1 MKRLVLTAGLSVAL
15 FGVASMLTG
24 PSAAPGATEKNAG
37 SRNLSVNSNEMR
49 KAKAPRKVN
58 STDPLLITPND
69 TSGIYGANYTF
80 TDPNTGEVYGFM
92 VNAEVQEDY
101 WEGKKTF
108 NVYGSSIVGVKTY
121 KSYANLPSRVKIE
134 IPAECEG
141 SKDENGEPAYRVL
154 ELNNATFHHD
164 LVNAGLQTSFQQFT
178 AEEFGEIKKNYDS
191 EATLSTLT
199 DIYLPEDITSIQWT
213 GKFDTKAHNFHLSSQ
228 TPPGLYCDEY
238 SKGKIILYVDDDLLD
253 TYREYVKSN
262 YSDYTLVVR
271 SNTPLSPTY
280 VNVEEP
286 GTLAEE
292 LSKIAP
298 NLQEVK
304 WVIVTGKPNSE
315 DLRFFRRL
323 PNLEVLDLSE
333 TTGLK
338 EVSGCN
344 ELEYLRV
351 VKLPETGT
359 ITTIGTKAFQ
369 NCVALD
375 SINIPAG
382 VTSIGE
388 YAFNNTRSL
397 DSIQLPGSL
406 KVIDQYAFR
415 ESRIRKINLDSVT
428 QIRSYSFKSCQLD
441 TINLNSIKNIGYEAF
456 SSNNNLR
463 EVKFGD
469 SLSYIDGYAFE
480 YCDLRRLKLPNSNYR
495 LSNYVFTDNSNLKYV
510 EFSSNNNIQM
520 YENAIGYRVN
530 PDTIVVKYLFP
541 LEKSGFYDESLRNAK
556 VFVPAL
562 TYNDYLLSDAW
573 AACPNIVPMEEDLEE
588 LTVDRPFNLR
598 SEKGLAEKAKVEI
611 TGKKLDDWEERYSY
625 GSLTVKRKTDLNT
638 GLFKMSGDFGD
649 GYYYDEYGNY
659 REYTG
664 YNGCTFLP
672 KSTVTAE
679 DVTLHVSLQRGRW
692 HFISLPFDVKVKDI
706 EVEDEALWVVRH
718 YSGENRAAMNG
729 ETWEN
734 LKEDDVLKAG
744 EGYIFHCDK
753 EGKEN
758 IDFTFRRTD
767 GDDLFFEFNKVETAL
782 KSYPS
787 EFAHNA
793 HWNLVGNPYPAYL
806 SLKAIEFD
814 APITVWNGS
823 TYMAYS
829 TIDDELALDPFQ
841 AFFVQLQE
849 IEGGDVL
856 TLDAWG
862 RGVTA
867 AEALAAEPAETET
880 ASKARAMARTSIKEN
895 RSLFNL
901 MISDGTHSDRTRL
914 VVNEDASTGYESNR
928 DASKFMSTNPNV
940 PQVFIM
946 NDRSRMAIDER
957 PLGEG
962 VYNIGFYAPKKGEY
976 SFSLAGSGLE
986 DYTAF
991 LIDNLK
997 GTETEITDSDY
1008 IFTADAGINEGR
1020 FMLKLRRGGV
1030 ETGIEESA
1038 VAGTVIS
1045 TEGNVLNITAPV
1057 EVEITVVAA
1066 DGKVYASATSAS
1078 FTATLPEGVYAVKA
1092 GEVIRKII
1100 IR

>member
-24 PSAAPGATEKNAG
+24 PSAAPGAIEKNAG
-37 SRNLSVNSNEMR
+37 SRNISVNSNEMR
-49 KAKAPRKVN
+49 KAKASRSVN
-58 STDPLLITPND
+58 SLDTLLIIPND

-80 TDPNTGEVYGFM
+80 TDPNTGEVYGFY
-92 VNAEVQEDY
+92 VDGGG
-101 WEGKKTF
+101 W
-108 NVYGSSIVGVKTY
+108 NVYDGENSYTYYKINHVRLCGAKTY
-121 KSYANLPSRVKIE
+121 RSYISFPSHVKLTM
-134 IPAECEG
+134 PEG
-141 SKDENGEPAYRVL
+141 YDGVEYKGELISKKMMETSDKEFFFDFTPTI
-154 ELNNATFHHD
+154 ATFWHD
-164 LVNAGLQTSFQQFT
+164 LLNEGLRTSFPQLT
-178 AEEFGEIKKNYDS
+178 AEELTEINNNYNLS
-191 EATLSTLT
+191 VTPSTLS

-228 TPPGLYCDEY
+228 TPPAFYCDEY

-253 TYREYVKSN
+253 TYREYVKNN

-382 VTSIGE
+382 VTSIGG
-388 YAFNNTRSL
+388 YAFDNTRSL

-406 KVIDQYAFR
+406 KEIDQYAFSS
-415 ESRIRKINLDSVT
+415 SRIRKINLDSVS
-428 QIRSYSFKSCQLD
+428 QIGYQSFYSCQLD
-441 TINLNSIKNIGYEAF
+441 TINLNSIQAIGYEAF
-456 SSNNNLR
+456 ESNSNLR
-463 EVKFGD
+463 EVKFGE
-469 SLSYIDGYAFE
+469 SLSNIESYAFNS
-480 YCDLRRLKLPNSNYR
+480 CDLRRLKLPNSDYR
-495 LSNYVFTDNSNLKYV
+495 LSTNVFSYNSNLKYI
-510 EFSSNNNIQM
+510 EFSSNNNVQFSNS
-520 YENAIGYRVN
+520 YDSSIGYVS

-541 LEKSGFYDESLRNAK
+541 LDKSGFGDESLRNAK

-573 AACPNIVPMEEDLEE
+573 VACPNIVPMEEDLEE

-611 TGKKLDDWEERYSY
+611 TEGMMY
-625 GSLTVKRKTDLNT
+625 GGSSLTVKRKTDLNT
-638 GLFKMSGDFGD
+638 GLFKMSGGFGH
-649 GYYYDEYGNY
+649 GYYYA
-659 REYTG
+659 G
-664 YNGCTFLP
+664 YSGCTFLP

-692 HFISLPFDVKVKDI
+692 HFISLPFDVRVKDI

-718 YSGENRAAMNG
+718 YSGDNRAAMNG

-734 LKEDDVLKAG
+734 LKEDDILKAG

-767 GDDLFFEFNKVETAL
+767 GDDRFFEFNKVETAL

-880 ASKARAMARTSIKEN
+880 ASKARAMARTTIKEN

-901 MISDGTHSDRTRL
+901 MISDGTHIDRTRL

-928 DASKFMSTNPNV
+928 DASKFMSTNTNV

-997 GTETEITDSDY
+997 GTETQITDSDY

-1045 TEGNVLNITAPV
+1045 TEGNVLNITAPA

-1066 DGKVYASATSAS
+1066 DGKVFASVTSAS
-1078 FTATLPEGVYAVKA
+1078 FIATLPEGVYAVKA
-1092 GEVIRKII
+1092 GEVVRKII

>member
-24 PSAAPGATEKNAG
+24 PSAAPGAIEKNAG
-37 SRNLSVNSNEMR
+37 SRNISVNSNEMR
-49 KAKAPRKVN
+49 KAKAPRSVN
-58 STDPLLITPND
+58 SLDTLLIIPND

-108 NVYGSSIVGVKTY
+108 EVSSSSIVGVKTY
-121 KSYANLPSRVKIE
+121 KSYVNLPSRVKIE

-141 SKDENGEPAYRVL
+141 SKDENGEQAYLVL
-154 ELNNATFHHD
+154 DINAACFCHD
-164 LVNAGLQTSFQQFT
+164 LLNEGLRTSFPQLT
-178 AEEFGEIKKNYDS
+178 AEELAEINNNYNLS
-191 EATLSTLT
+191 VTPSTLT

-228 TPPGLYCDEY
+228 TPPAFYCDEY

-351 VKLPETGT
+351 VKLPEPGT

-382 VTSIGE
+382 VTSIGG

-406 KVIDQYAFR
+406 KEIDQYAFSS
-415 ESRIRKINLDSVT
+415 SRIRKINLDSVS
-428 QIRSYSFKSCQLD
+428 QIGSYSFEYCQLD
-441 TINLNSIKNIGYEAF
+441 TINLNSIKNIGYAAF
-456 SSNNNLR
+456 RSNNNLR
-463 EVKFGD
+463 EVEFGD
-469 SLSYIDGYAFE
+469 SLNNIDGYAFE
-480 YCDLRRLKLPNSNYR
+480 YCDLRRLKLPNSNYY
-495 LSNYVFTDNSNLKYV
+495 LSYDVFSSNSNLKYV
-510 EFSSNNNIQM
+510 EFCSNNNIQF
-520 YENAIGYRVN
+520 YGSDGSSIGYVN

-541 LEKSGFYDESLRNAK
+541 LNKSGFRDESLRNAK

-573 AACPNIVPMEEDLEE
+573 VACPNILPMEEDLEE

-611 TGKKLDDWEERYSY
+611 TEGMMY
-625 GSLTVKRKTDLNT
+625 GGSSLTVKRKTDLNT
-638 GLFKMSGDFGD
+638 GLFKMSGMFTG
-649 GYYYDEYGNY
+649 GYHYDEYGNY
-659 REYTG
+659 REFTG
-664 YNGCTFLP
+664 YNGSTFLP
-672 KSTVTAE
+672 KSTVTAD
-679 DVTLHVSLQRGRW
+679 DVTLHISFQRGRW

-767 GDDLFFEFNKVETAL
+767 GDDRFFEFNKVETAL

-880 ASKARAMARTSIKEN
+880 ASKARAMARTTIKEN
-895 RSLFNL
+895 RALFNL
-901 MISDGTHSDRTRL
+901 MISDGTHIDRTRL

-928 DASKFMSTNPNV
+928 DASKFMSTNTNV

-997 GTETEITDSDY
+997 GTETQITDSDY
-1008 IFTADAGINEGR
+1008 VFTADAGINEGR
-1020 FMLKLRRGGV
+1020 FILKLRRGGV

-1045 TEGNVLNITAPV
+1045 TEGNVLNITAPA

-1066 DGKVYASATSAS
+1066 DGKVFASATSAS